1 MARGGYWAFWYPP
14 NQDEDLPHCICDA
27 FLTAREAI
35 ASEETS
41 VEQSGGGAV
50 AISQI
55 EGRPAVLLRKFGH
68 LFPEA
73 DAFKEGDQIGDLS
86 ARVATDGHGFRKGQK
101 VYLRLFDLPTRKE
114 RRHQR
119 RGPTND

>member
-14 NQDEDLPHCICDA
+14 NQDEDLPHCICEA

-35 ASEETS
+35 ASAETS

-73 DAFKEGDQIGDLS
+73 DAFKEGDQIGSRHAL
-86 ARVATDGHGFRKGQK
+86 RPTFRKGQK